1 MEHLLQRIS
10 IVNVFHWEHNNYFFR
25 LTNTLYRNDPESV
38 HAINNGSFYLRI
50 HHLKLLGFGQ
60 VFTRSKLNY
69 FLFINFNL

>member
-38 HAINNGSFYLRI
+38 HAINNGSFYLRK
-50 HHLKLLGFGQ
+50 HHSRLLGCVPVAAKFK
-60 VFTRSKLNY
+60 SNY
-69 FLFINFNL
+69 FLFVDFH